1 MHAFPPSLP
10 PSLSLAIIMV
20 EMLTHESPFY
30 EYLDYVEIDEVLD
43 AIAGRKKLSMQLPQV
58 RVSGEE
64 GGREKID
71 EWGGSWGKEGGGKG
85 NKLGR

>member
-1 MHAFPPSLP
+1 MPSLP

-58 RVSGEE
+58 RVCQGRREEEKKLMSGEGVGE
-64 GGREKID
+64 RREVERAI
-71 EWGGSWGKEGGGKG
+71 S
-85 NKLGR
+85 